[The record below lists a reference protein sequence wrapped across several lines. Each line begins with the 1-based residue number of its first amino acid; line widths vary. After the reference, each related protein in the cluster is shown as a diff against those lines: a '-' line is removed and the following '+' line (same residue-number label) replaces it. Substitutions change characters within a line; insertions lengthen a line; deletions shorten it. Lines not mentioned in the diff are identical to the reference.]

1 MPAKIKL
8 QLFPI
13 DEGTRVGLEK
23 DGYHPYLEL
32 TLSARKKVSS
42 VLKHLN
48 DKWGGSGIACGEPVL
63 YPYNTSEASTTK
75 KWTLSDINISAGEV
89 YAAIGNPSIFRLRYG
104 WFSDSGTES
113 VGVPS
118 MSTTYDACLQP
129 QIMQQV
135 CSIDAVSARDE
146 VKWMEE
152 TSEEFQ
158 PSTSTGATNVVSA
171 DKVSSNE
178 LIGPVVNEAK
188 RDVGSIGQPS
198 TLWDDGQTNISIGG
212 LLSEASLQGVLNTF
226 DPKSNGSNPGLKPSQ
241 LISDSLDAFIAAQV
255 NHSQGPRL
263 PQCSS
268 SSILDAEDTCH
279 EFAIK
284 KFSAAGKDCQAL
296 SGSAYSQTC
305 SQDAGSKSSKHP
317 TMTAVNNQ
325 SDLQQGHGYEESETG
340 LSLGSRVYNH
350 ENSLG
355 LSGIK
360 WTDSLG
366 PFDLGLSSSRKIING
381 DSLSVGRIIS

>member
-13 DEGTRVGLEK
+13 DEGTRAGLEK

-135 CSIDAVSARDE
+135 CSIDAVSARGE

-158 PSTSTGATNVVSA
+158 PSTSTGATNAVLA
-171 DKVSSNE
+171 DK
-178 LIGPVVNEAK
+178 VNEAK
-188 RDVGSIGQPS
+188 RDVGSFGQPS
-198 TLWDDGQTNISIGG
+198 TLWDDSLTNISIGG

-226 DPKSNGSNPGLKPSQ
+226 DPKSNGNNPGLKPSQ

-263 PQCSS
+263 SQCSS

-284 KFSAAGKDCQAL
+284 KFSASGKDCQAL

-305 SQDAGSKSSKHP
+305 SQDAASKSSKHP

-325 SDLQQGHGYEESETG
+325 SGLQQGHGYEESETG

-381 DSLSVGRIIS
+381 DNSLSIGRIIS